1 MAKKYFVLIFF
12 IMILDAQAQEIKSEN
27 SELLLYSQFGEFCTM
42 CEAILVCT
50 DEKNE
55 INDAFLDRESYLLI
69 HLETRTF
76 WSQIAT
82 IWEFFIRNF
91 DGYQVKGHS
100 RPAVLYSSEMGNW
113 FDAETT
119 TAEISIDPNLIKI
132 KQFVIDRETQ
142 DWIDHKEQKIGSCIR
157 LPLWETLEYI
167 DERVH
172 KSENNE

>member
-1 MAKKYFVLIFF
+1 MTKKYFVLIFF
-12 IMILDAQAQEIKSEN
+12 IIILDAQAQEMKSEN

-42 CEAILVCT
+42 CEATLICI
-50 DEKNE
+50 DEKNK
-55 INDAFLDRESYLLI
+55 INDAFLDHESYLLI

-100 RPAVLYSSEMGNW
+100 RPAILYSSEMGNW
-113 FDAETT
+113 FDIETT

-132 KQFVIDRETQ
+132 KKFVIENSELEGRWKCSDATRSSAGV
-142 DWIDHKEQKIGSCIR
+142 IFALALSFLSASKIF
-157 LPLWETLEYI
+157 
-167 DERVH
+167 D
-172 KSENNE
+172 

>member
-1 MAKKYFVLIFF
+1 M
-12 IMILDAQAQEIKSEN
+12 N
-27 SELLLYSQFGEFCTM
+27 
-42 CEAILVCT
+42 
-50 DEKNE
+50 
-55 INDAFLDRESYLLI
+55 
-69 HLETRTF
+69 RTIDSSGNANI

-82 IWEFFIRNF
+82 IWEFFIRNLMVISQRTF
-91 DGYQVKGHS
+91 KTGNTLF
-100 RPAVLYSSEMGNW
+100 RNGNW

-142 DWIDHKEQKIGSCIR
+142 DWIDHKEQMIGSCIR

>member
-1 MAKKYFVLIFF
+1 MTKKYFVLIFF
-12 IMILDAQAQEIKSEN
+12 IIILDAQAQEMKSEN

-42 CEAILVCT
+42 CEATLVCI
-50 DEKNE
+50 DEKNK
-55 INDAFLDRESYLLI
+55 INDAFLDHESYLLI

-100 RPAVLYSSEMGNW
+100 RPAILYSSEMGNW
-113 FDAETT
+113 FDIETT

-142 DWIDHKEQKIGSCIR
+142 DWIDHKEKKIGSCAR
-157 LPLWETLEYI
+157 LPLWETLAHI

>member
-1 MAKKYFVLIFF
+1 MTKKYFVLIFF
-12 IMILDAQAQEIKSEN
+12 IIILDAQAQEMKSEN

-42 CEAILVCT
+42 CEATLVCI
-50 DEKNE
+50 DEKNK
-55 INDAFLDRESYLLI
+55 INDAFLDHESYLLI

-100 RPAVLYSSEMGNW
+100 RPAILYSSEMGNW
-113 FDAETT
+113 FDIETT

-142 DWIDHKEQKIGSCIR
+142 DWIDHKEKKIGSCTR
-157 LPLWETLEYI
+157 LPLWETLAHI